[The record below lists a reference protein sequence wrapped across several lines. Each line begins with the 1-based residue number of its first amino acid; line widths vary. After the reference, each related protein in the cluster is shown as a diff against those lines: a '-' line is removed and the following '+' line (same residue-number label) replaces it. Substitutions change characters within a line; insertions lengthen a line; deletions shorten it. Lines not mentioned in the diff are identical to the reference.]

1 MAQHGISVSGL
12 NAFSEAIDVTS
23 NNIAN
28 AQTVGYRQAEYVFAD
43 QFFKAQN
50 PQSRERA
57 GMGTSRLN
65 IRRANTYGTITGTQ
79 NPLDLAIAGPGMFIM
94 AKQVD
99 TGGMPT
105 ENPQKFQY
113 SRNGQFAVDKDNRIV
128 NENGMYL
135 VGYGADATGKII
147 SSTKSVLKM
156 DEKPLPQVPTRQ
168 STLELNIDNRVDSLA
183 GRLFDP
189 LDTSGYSQASS
200 QTVYDDKGDPHTLSI
215 YFKKVN
221 SADLVMTQNS
231 VTGNTFTFLVDQS
244 LGTTLNGEQT
254 NKIATTAVPST
265 VTGSTQ
271 TLSSTKSTYLSGG
284 SESNNGIK
292 SATISAGATSYI
304 DGIYKNV
311 ALTGAS
317 SAATGAYGTVTV
329 TDGVVTALDITE
341 TGSGYESGESLTGIF
356 GDSYSITATNA
367 QITGTPPSISTTGYT
382 TATTATIY
390 APGVDPVAST
400 NLYDLSG
407 ITLYKGEQITIAG
420 VTFQANQTVTGTQ
433 LADEFSAKL
442 TTSSTTGIRGTFSGT
457 ITSGWAS
464 ATDNDAGVLTVT
476 ASAAATPTLGSV
488 TRKIN
493 EKAAV
498 TFTKLDAGRTVSV
511 GGVSFTAGTNGAT
524 AAQVAAAYASLA
536 NGAAGNSSSS
546 GTLSGNLTGWSTSS
560 VTTNTVTFTS
570 TSSET
575 NVQNLNATVT
585 GDGMLGAVYNLK
597 LSDGTILTA
606 KRKDLSESNTSGIPP
621 AHPRYT
627 VEVDRYALFAT
638 LDSIAVGSS
647 SLGTGKTAIKLSGKE
662 NYEQTS
668 LGTMAFIAGKNLDS
682 LARDAKNTPQFNTKL
697 TINATGGEGNA
708 WGKTRNGGVL
718 SFDLSSTNTT
728 GYSSSQQTYSNKQ
741 DGSPT
746 SQLTAYSFD
755 SYGKLIAQYD
765 NGKSVTKGQLIL
777 ATFANF
783 EGLVPVGGN
792 GFQES
797 AASGTPLEDTPNGS
811 QMGAIRAQSVEESN
825 VDLTQ
830 QLVKLMV
837 LQRAYSAA
845 SQAAK
850 IQVATLIDDTLRI
863 GA

>member
-1 MAQHGISVSGL
+1 MAQYGIGLSAL

-28 AQTVGYRQAEYVFAD
+28 GQTVGYKQAEYVFAD

-50 PQSRERA
+50 PQSRDRA
-57 GMGTSRLN
+57 GMGTSRMI
-65 IRRANTYGTITGTQ
+65 IRRANTYGTISGTQ
-79 NPLDLAIAGPGMFIM
+79 NPLDLAIAGPGMFM
-94 AKQVD
+94 LAKQVD
-99 TGGMPT
+99 GSIPT

-113 SRNGQFAVDKDNRIV
+113 TRNGQFAVDASNRIV
-128 NENGMYL
+128 NENGMFL
-135 VGYGADATGKII
+135 VGYGADSNGNII

-156 DEKPLPQVPTRQ
+156 DDTPLSQVPTRE
-168 STLELNIDNRVDSLA
+168 STLELNVDNRADSLA
-183 GRLFDP
+183 GRLFDR
-189 LDTSGYSQASS
+189 LDPSGYSQASS
-200 QTVYDDKGDPHTLSI
+200 QTVYDDKGTPHTLSI
-215 YFKKVN
+215 FFKKVN
-221 SADLVMTQNS
+221 SADLVMTRNS
-231 VTGNTFTFLVDQS
+231 TTGTTFTFGVNQS

-271 TLSSTKSTYLSGG
+271 TLSSTVLTYLSGG

-292 SATISAGATSYI
+292 SATISAGSTSYI

-341 TGSGYESGESLTGIF
+341 TGSGYTSGEALTGTF

-367 QITGTPPSISTTGYT
+367 QITGTPPSISTTAYT
-382 TATTATIY
+382 TGTTGTTY
-390 APGVDPVAST
+390 AAGSGSTAST
-400 NLYDLSG
+400 NTYDLSA

-420 VTFQANQTVTGTQ
+420 VTFTASQTVTGTQ
-433 LADEFSAKL
+433 LADEFSTKL
-442 TTSSTTGIRGTFSGT
+442 TTSSTTGTRGTFSGT

-464 ATDNDAGVLTVT
+464 AADDNAGVLTVT
-476 ASAAATPTLGSV
+476 ASASATTSLGSV

-498 TFTKLDAGRTVSV
+498 TFTNLDAGRTISV
-511 GGVSFTAGTNGAT
+511 GSVSFTAGTNGAT

-536 NGAAGNSSSS
+536 SGAAGNTSSY

-560 VTTNTVTFTS
+560 VSTATVTFTS

-575 NVQNLNATVT
+575 NVTNLSATVT

-606 KRKDLSESNTSGIPP
+606 KRKDISGS
-621 AHPRYT
+621 AVSTPRYT

-638 LDSIAVGSS
+638 LDTIPVGSTS
-647 SLGTGKTAIKLSGKE
+647 TGTGTTAIKLSGST

-682 LARDAKNTPQFNTKL
+682 LARDANDNPQFNTTL
-697 TINATGGEGNA
+697 TINATGGEGND
-708 WGKTRNGGVL
+708 WGKTSNGGVL
-718 SFDLSSTNTT
+718 SFNLTSTDTT
-728 GYSSSQQTYSNKQ
+728 GYSSSQQTYTNIQ

-755 SYGKLIAQYD
+755 AYGKLVAQYD

-777 ATFANF
+777 ASFNNF
-783 EGLVPVGGN
+783 EGLIPVGGN
-792 GFQES
+792 GFQAS
-797 AASGTPLEDTPNGS
+797 AASGDPLEDTPNGS

-845 SQAAK
+845 SQATK
-850 IQVATLIDDTLRI
+850 VQVATLVDDTLRI
-863 GA
+863 GQ